1 MALNAASIG
10 IVGAGIG
17 GLHLGLY
24 LRQHGV
30 AATLYTDRSADAVRA
45 GHLLN
50 TASLGGDTRDR
61 DRAVGVAYWDIADS
75 EVSCI
80 HFDLERPALRFR
92 GQFARPNLLV
102 DMRHYLPRLLEAF
115 EARGGRVVIE
125 EVDPARLT
133 QFARDHACLVVA
145 TGRSGLSEL
154 FARIPEHSPFREPQR
169 RILAVL
175 CTGIRPSAPPA
186 LTIQVVPGS
195 GELLD
200 FPLFREDGRAGCIN
214 VQAVPGGPFEPI
226 ARMRHDDD
234 PAACRA
240 ALLALLRA
248 HAPLTWPRIDP
259 GAFDVLGPSHVLQ
272 GEITPTV
279 RRGHAALGDG
289 RFAIAL
295 GDAHITHDPIGAQGA
310 NVASRA
316 AWILGER
323 IVAHLAAGRPF
334 DAEFHAQAEQTLWQA
349 ARAATEWSNLLL
361 RPPSQRL
368 VDLLVAAS
376 RDQAI
381 ADTYVDNF
389 TDHPERQ
396 LAALRDD

>member
-45 GHLLN
+45 GRLLN
-50 TASLGGDTRDR
+50 TASLGGYTRER
-61 DRAVGVAYWDIADS
+61 DRALGVAHWDTPDFQ
-75 EVSCI
+75 VFYI

-92 GQFARPNLLV
+92 GDFARPNLVV

-115 EARGGRVVIE
+115 EARGGRVVVK
-125 EVDPARLT
+125 EVDPTQLT
-133 QFARDHACLVVA
+133 QLARDHACLVVA
-145 TGRSGLSEL
+145 SGRSGLSEL
-154 FARIPEHSPFREPQR
+154 FPRIPEHSPFREPQR

-175 CTGIRPSAPPA
+175 CTGIRPSAP
-186 LTIQVVPGS
+186 LGMTIQAVPGR

-200 FPLFREDGRAGCIN
+200 YPFLREDGRVTCIN
-214 VQAVPGGPFEPI
+214 VAAVPGGPFEAM
-226 ARMRHDDD
+226 ARMRYGDD
-234 PAACRA
+234 PAAFRA
-240 ALLALLRA
+240 ALLAVLHA
-248 HAPLTWPRIDP
+248 HAPLTRPRIDP
-259 GAFDVLGPSHVLQ
+259 GEFDVLGPSHLLQ
-272 GEITPTV
+272 GGITPTV

-310 NVASRA
+310 NAASRA
-316 AWILGER
+316 AWILGEL
-323 IVAHLAAGRPF
+323 IVARLAAGRAF

-349 ARAATEWSNLLL
+349 TRAATEWSNLLL
-361 RPPSQRL
+361 RPPSQRFL
-368 VDLLVAAS
+368 DLLVAAS
-376 RDQAI
+376 REQAI
-381 ADTYVDNF
+381 ANAYVDNF

-396 LAALRDD
+396 LDALRDD

>member
-1 MALNAASIG
+1 MALNANIG

-30 AATLYTDRSADAVRA
+30 AATLYTDRSADAVRT
-45 GHLLN
+45 GRLLN
-50 TASLGGDTRDR
+50 TASLGGGTRER
-61 DRAVGVAYWDIADS
+61 DRALGVAHWDTPDA

-80 HFDLERPALRFR
+80 DFDLEQPALRFR

-115 EARGGRVVIE
+115 EARGGRVAIE
-125 EVDPARLT
+125 EVDPTRLS
-133 QFARDHACLVVA
+133 QLARDHACLVVA

-154 FARIPEHSPFREPQR
+154 FPRIPEHSPFREPQR

-175 CTGIRPSAPPA
+175 CTGLRPSAPAA
-186 LTIQVVPGS
+186 LTIQVVPGR

-200 FPLFREDGRAGCIN
+200 FPFLREDGRVGCIN
-214 VQAVPGGPFEPI
+214 VQAIPGGPFEPM
-226 ARMRHDDD
+226 ARMRHADD
-234 PAACRA
+234 PAGFRA
-240 ALLALLRA
+240 ALLAVMRA
-248 HAPLTWPRIDP
+248 HAPLTRPRIDP

-272 GEITPTV
+272 GGITPTV

-310 NVASRA
+310 NAASRA

-323 IVAHLAAGRPF
+323 IVAQLAAGRSF
-334 DAEFHAQAEQTLWQA
+334 DAEFCAQTEQTLWQA
-349 ARAATEWSNLLL
+349 MRAATEWSNVLLG
-361 RPPSQRL
+361 PPPQRL

-376 RDQAI
+376 RDPAI
-381 ADTYVDNF
+381 ANAYADNF

-396 LAALRDD
+396 LEALRDD

>member
-1 MALNAASIG
+1 VALNAASIG

-30 AATLYTDRSADAVRA
+30 AATVYTDRTADAVRA

-50 TASLGGDTRDR
+50 TASLGGETRER
-61 DRAVGVAYWDIADS
+61 DRALGVAHWDTPDA
-75 EVSCI
+75 EVSCM

-92 GQFARPNLLV
+92 GDFTRPNLLV

-125 EVDPARLT
+125 QVDPPQLTRRARE
-133 QFARDHACLVVA
+133 HACLVVA
-145 TGRSGLSEL
+145 SGRSGLSEL

-175 CTGIRPSAPPA
+175 CTGIRPSVPPG
-186 LTIQVVPGS
+186 LTIQAIPGS

-200 FPLFREDGRAGCIN
+200 FPVLRDDGRVGCIN
-214 VQAVPGGPFEPI
+214 VQAVPGGPFEPM
-226 ARMRHDDD
+226 ARMRHGDD
-234 PAACRA
+234 PAGFRA
-240 ALLALLRA
+240 ALLALVDG
-248 HAPLTWPRIDP
+248 HAPLTRPRIHP
-259 GAFDVLGPSHVLQ
+259 GEFDVLGPSHVLQ
-272 GEITPTV
+272 GGITPTV
-279 RRGHAALGDG
+279 RRGHVALGDG

-310 NVASRA
+310 NAASRA
-316 AWILGER
+316 AWILGPL
-323 IVAHLAAGRPF
+323 IVARLAAGRSF
-334 DAEFHAQAEQTLWQA
+334 DAEFLAHADETVWQA
-349 ARAATEWSNLLL
+349 MRAATEWSNALL

-368 VDLLVAAS
+368 LDLLVAAS
-376 RDQAI
+376 RDPQVAN
-381 ADTYVDNF
+381 AYVDHF
-389 TDHPERQ
+389 TDYPERM
-396 LAALRDD
+396 LDALRDD

>member
-1 MALNAASIG
+1 MALNAASVG

-30 AATLYTDRSADAVRA
+30 AATLYTDRSADAVRT
-45 GHLLN
+45 GRLLN

-61 DRAVGVAYWDIADS
+61 DRALGVAYWDTPDAQ
-75 EVSCI
+75 VSCI
-80 HFDLERPALRFR
+80 HFDLEQPALRFR
-92 GQFARPNLLV
+92 GDFARPNLLV

-115 EARGGRVVIE
+115 EARGGRVVVQ
-125 EVDPARLT
+125 EVDPAQLT
-133 QFARDHACLVVA
+133 EFARDHACLVVA
-145 TGRSGLSEL
+145 SGRSGLSEL
-154 FARIPEHSPFREPQR
+154 FPRIPEHSPFREPQR

-175 CTGIRPSAPPA
+175 CTGIRPSAPPG
-186 LTIQVVPGS
+186 LTIQVVPGR

-200 FPLFREDGRAGCIN
+200 FPFLREDGRVGCIN
-214 VQAVPGGPFEPI
+214 VQAIPGGPFEPM

-234 PAACRA
+234 PAAFRA
-240 ALLALLRA
+240 ALLALFLA
-248 HAPLTWPRIDP
+248 HAPLTRPRIDP
-259 GAFDVLGPSHVLQ
+259 GEFDVLGPSHVLQ
-272 GEITPTV
+272 GGITPTV

-310 NVASRA
+310 NAASRA
-316 AWILGER
+316 AWILGEL
-323 IVAHLAAGRPF
+323 IVARLAAGRSF

-349 ARAATEWSNLLL
+349 TRAATEWSNVLL
-361 RPPSQRL
+361 RPPSQRF

-376 RDQAI
+376 RDQTI
-381 ADTYVDNF
+381 ANAYVDNF

-396 LAALRDD
+396 LDALRDD

>member
-1 MALNAASIG
+1 VALKAASIG

-45 GHLLN
+45 GRLLN
-50 TASLGGDTRDR
+50 TASLGGYTRER
-61 DRAVGVAYWDIADS
+61 DRALGVAHWDTPAS
-75 EVSCI
+75 QVSCI

-92 GQFARPNLLV
+92 GDFAMPNLLV

-115 EARGGRVVIE
+115 EARGGRVVVKD
-125 EVDPARLT
+125 VDPT
-133 QFARDHACLVVA
+133 QLIQLARDHACLVVA
-145 TGRSGLSEL
+145 SGRSGLSEL
-154 FARIPEHSPFREPQR
+154 FPRLPEHSPFREPQR

-175 CTGIRPSAPPA
+175 CTGIRPSAP
-186 LTIQVVPGS
+186 LGMTIQVVPGS

-200 FPLFREDGRAGCIN
+200 FPFSREEGRVTCIN
-214 VQAVPGGPFEPI
+214 VAAVPGGSFEAM
-226 ARMRHDDD
+226 ARMHYGDD
-234 PAACRA
+234 PAAFRA

-248 HAPLTWPRIDP
+248 HAPLTRPRIDP
-259 GAFDVLGPSHVLQ
+259 DELDVLGPSHVLQ
-272 GEITPTV
+272 GGITPTV

-310 NVASRA
+310 NAASRA
-316 AWILGER
+316 AWILGEL
-323 IVAHLAAGRPF
+323 IVARLAAGRPF

-349 ARAATEWSNLLL
+349 TRAATEWSNLLL
-361 RPPSQRL
+361 QPPSQRF

-376 RDQAI
+376 REQAI
-381 ADTYVDNF
+381 ANAYVDNF

-396 LAALRDD
+396 LDALRDD

>member
-30 AATLYTDRSADAVRA
+30 AATLYTDRSADAIRA
-45 GHLLN
+45 GRLLN
-50 TASLGGDTRDR
+50 TASLGGDTRER
-61 DRAVGVAYWDIADS
+61 DRALGVAHWDVPDA
-75 EVSCI
+75 EVLCM

-92 GQFARPNLLV
+92 GHYARPNLLV

-115 EARGGRVVIE
+115 EARGGGVVVE
-125 EVDPARLT
+125 EIDPARLARL
-133 QFARDHACLVVA
+133 ARDHACLVVA

-154 FARIPEHSPFREPQR
+154 FARIPEHSPFRDPQR

-175 CTGIRPSAPPA
+175 CTGIRPDAPPA

-200 FPLFREDGRAGCIN
+200 FPFLREDGRVACIN
-214 VQAVPGGPFEPI
+214 VQAIPGGPFEAM

-234 PAACRA
+234 PAAFRA

-248 HAPLTWPRIDP
+248 HAPLTRPRIDP
-259 GAFDVLGPSHVLQ
+259 GEFDVLGPSHVLQ
-272 GEITPTV
+272 GGITPTV
-279 RRGHAALGDG
+279 RRGHAALDDG
-289 RFAIAL
+289 RFALAL
-295 GDAHITHDPIGAQGA
+295 GDAHVTHDPIGAQGA
-310 NVASRA
+310 NAASRA
-316 AWILGER
+316 AWLLGEL
-323 IVAHLAAGRPF
+323 IVARLAAGRPF
-334 DAEFHAQAEQTLWQA
+334 DAEFHAHAEQTLWQA
-349 ARAATEWSNLLL
+349 TRAATEWSNLLL
-361 RPPSQRL
+361 RPPSPRL
-368 VDLLVAAS
+368 ADLLVAAS
-376 RDQAI
+376 RDPAI
-381 ADTYVDNF
+381 ANAYADHF

-396 LAALRDD
+396 LDVLRDD